1 MVVNSHKRVLLKL
14 PVFTLVYACIYET
27 NSVYVQKCM
36 SIHVGIYMYTHGT
49 CRPLHMHVCD
59 LDDTCNGTYTEVG
72 ELLCHDPCPQKNQR
86 DCGLRMHASADRCPW
101 KNISALFLALDGQL
115 SCSAP
120 HPSHSGSWHVM
131 AVKTGCTP
139 QTQEKDFCLCSPS
152 LWTCLLVVAVSRLNG
167 MVETCQSAL
176 GPVLL
181 SSLLSPGGVSC
192 LLASIPSLCSLLRKS
207 DKSKRGFSYIVPLYK
222 YWVYTH
228 TDTHIYTN
236 TDPQTKLDVWRW
248 LATWRHIRKSS
259 HCSCS
264 QKVKVYAMI
273 FKHSGKIQRIPL
285 MKGERKMLSKW
296 WSTD

>member
-1 MVVNSHKRVLLKL
+1 
-14 PVFTLVYACIYET
+14 
-27 NSVYVQKCM
+27 
-36 SIHVGIYMYTHGT
+36 
-49 CRPLHMHVCD
+49 
-59 LDDTCNGTYTEVG
+59 
-72 ELLCHDPCPQKNQR
+72 
-86 DCGLRMHASADRCPW
+86 
-101 KNISALFLALDGQL
+101 
-115 SCSAP
+115 
-120 HPSHSGSWHVM
+120 M

-167 MVETCQSAL
+167 MVETRQSAL

-236 TDPQTKLDVWRW
+236 TDPQTKLDVWR
-248 LATWRHIRKSS
+248 
-259 HCSCS
+259 
-264 QKVKVYAMI
+264 
-273 FKHSGKIQRIPL
+273 
-285 MKGERKMLSKW
+285 
-296 WSTD
+296 